1 MVDEPRDDTVTTE
14 PGPPAETPA
23 DPKARHGV
31 GVVAVAIMLVHLL
44 ARFGG
49 FIQKM
54 VLAHFFGTTSMGDVA
69 AAVETVFQSIYYIPE
84 ELLTHSL
91 LPVFNKTRR
100 GDDEGGNDE
109 REAWALASH
118 VGTIQALL
126 LVIVTVIGMTATH
139 WLCGLILELPKAGT
153 PKYVE
158 ELAKFDTTVYVVR
171 IAFVGLFCT
180 SLGSLTYVLLN
191 SYKRFISP
199 ALGDVAQKLGIVT
212 GIVIMCVGFG
222 SQSPIGLAV
231 GFILGGVFK
240 LLTHLIALGP
250 KLRMARPSINLRNP
264 HLRELGLLM
273 LPLLGGSLISKGRD
287 ILQLKIAWAAAG
299 AVEGTVASLDFARK
313 TVWLPINVLPYALGI
328 ALFPFLADWA
338 LRGQKDKVTSAFLS
352 ASRNMIFVFAPIT
365 LLFLLCGP
373 EIVTAAFKSGKFDRA
388 AVELTTRA
396 FDVYALGMIFYA
408 LEIIALQVF
417 YAHRDTK
424 TPFWI
429 GLGASAMQILIAWLM
444 GLVLQMGN
452 VGIALGFCLA
462 KTIKVGF
469 MWYLL
474 RPRLEGFNWPSLSK
488 MALKVIASC
497 AVMAVAI
504 LACKTGAGVMG
515 LDLAKRKLALVFVAG
530 TGLFSFGAYLAAA
543 YALRI
548 DELQPL
554 IGKIRGKLRRGKS

>member
-139 WLCGLILELPKAGT
+139 WFCGLILELPKAGT